1 MNRKIILVPLIAL
14 MVISVGLLSGCFSEE
29 IKSTDLS
36 TEEIKN
42 QAIDVNY
49 NDFVRNIED
58 YKGEI
63 VYFFGR
69 VYSSRENSDGSYD
82 LLIHTGGIS
91 YFYDDDIW
99 VNHKGIRI
107 LENDYVD
114 VWGYVKGL
122 KSYRTVLGA
131 ERTLPELDSY
141 HLEIIE

>member
-1 MNRKIILVPLIAL
+1 MNKHLIVLGIAVL
-14 MVISVGLLSGCFSEE
+14 LICVGLSGCIGEE

-36 TEEIKN
+36 IDEIKDK
-42 QAIDVNY
+42 AIEVDY
-49 NDFVRNIED
+49 NDFVRNIEE

-63 VYFFGR
+63 VYFYGR
-69 VYSSRENSDGSYD
+69 VYSAREKSDSSYD

-91 YFYDDDIW
+91 YYYDDDIW
-99 VNHKGIRI
+99 VNYKGIRI

-131 ERTLPELDSY
+131 ERTLPELYSF